1 MVLTS
6 CEVVMCHTVLTTIPW
21 MRITASV
28 MYSQA
33 SLIQGSKFKYWKAYH
48 QVFIRSL
55 MQFYAIPGPQGS
67 NGPTGPTGAA
77 GPAGDTGPTGPTSD
91 TGPTGP
97 IGPAGPTGPTGKTN
111 TNNLHAHYWQFS
123 LHIQQQVFASDT

>member
-1 MVLTS
+1 MLLPAFATTLRLQKAEQVRLGPLVVYNSVCVCACGRALLHQTITALQAGQAALYMVLTS

-48 QVFIRSL
+48 QV
-55 MQFYAIPGPQGS
+55 
-67 NGPTGPTGAA
+67 
-77 GPAGDTGPTGPTSD
+77 
-91 TGPTGP
+91 
-97 IGPAGPTGPTGKTN
+97 
-111 TNNLHAHYWQFS
+111 
-123 LHIQQQVFASDT
+123 